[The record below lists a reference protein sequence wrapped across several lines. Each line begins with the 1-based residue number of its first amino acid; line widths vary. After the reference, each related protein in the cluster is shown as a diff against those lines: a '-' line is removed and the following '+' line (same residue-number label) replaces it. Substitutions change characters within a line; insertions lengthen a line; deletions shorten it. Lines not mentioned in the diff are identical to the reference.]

1 VTIFC
6 VPAIF
11 FKSAC
16 LNFSTKQNFSV
27 FSLPFK
33 YNSARPDIGKSGQ
46 ICSIVPSSLSATVEL
61 AVVLVLQIDGDGD
74 GEGRNEVDDDEL
86 WTRVE
91 GDIAGRRRLLLLLLL
106 TWLE

>member
-1 VTIFC
+1 
-6 VPAIF
+6 
-11 FKSAC
+11 
-16 LNFSTKQNFSV
+16 
-27 FSLPFK
+27 
-33 YNSARPDIGKSGQ
+33 
-46 ICSIVPSSLSATVEL
+46 
-61 AVVLVLQIDGDGD
+61 VLQIDGDGD